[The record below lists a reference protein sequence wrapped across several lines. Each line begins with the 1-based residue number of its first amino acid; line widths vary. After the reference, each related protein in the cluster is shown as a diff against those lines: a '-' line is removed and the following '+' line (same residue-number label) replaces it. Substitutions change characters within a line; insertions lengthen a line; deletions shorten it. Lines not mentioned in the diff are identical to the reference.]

1 MLVFLQKAQLY
12 PYLDKFRKEGKKI
25 AFVPTMGALHEGHLS
40 LVELA
45 RAKAGISVAS
55 IFVNPTQFND
65 PSDLEKYPRP
75 ISKDIEKLEKAG
87 CDILYLPEVE
97 DVYASGVEELE
108 VADLNGLDTVLE
120 GKSRPGHFQG
130 VVQVVSRLL
139 DAVRPD
145 YLVMGQKDFQQVQV
159 VRHFLRA
166 SSIPTVLEVAP
177 IIREETGLAM
187 SSRNVR
193 LSTEARKRAGDI
205 SVVLKELV
213 SRARNG
219 NTRKRLEDATDRLN
233 QNPSFRVDYLGIYS
247 STTLEE
253 KTHLEP
259 GEEYVV
265 LTAVYVEGVRL
276 LDNMLIPPVE

>member
-1 MLVFLQKAQLY
+1 MLVFRQKAHLS
-12 PYLDKFRKEGKKI
+12 PYIDKQRSGGKEI
-25 AFVPTMGALHEGHLS
+25 AFVPTMGALHEGHIS
-40 LVELA
+40 LIDLA
-45 RAKAGISVAS
+45 RVKAGIIIAS

-75 ISKDIEKLEKAG
+75 ISQDIEKLEKAG

-97 DVYASGVEELE
+97 DIYSGGMEELE
-108 VADLNGLDTVLE
+108 VANLNGLDTVLE

-139 DAVRPD
+139 DAVKPD

-159 VRHFLRA
+159 IRYYLNA
-166 SSIPTVLEVAP
+166 TSNPTALEVAP
-177 IIREETGLAM
+177 IIREENGLAM

-193 LSTEARKRAGDI
+193 LSREARERAGDI
-205 SVVLKELV
+205 SSVLKELV
-213 SRARNG
+213 NEARKG
-219 NTRKRLEDATDRLN
+219 NVKRKLEEAKDRLH
-233 QNPSFRVDYLGIYS
+233 QNLSFNVDYLGIYS

-253 KTHLEP
+253 KTILEP

-265 LTAVYVEGVRL
+265 LAAVHVEGVRL